1 MPNRILKES
10 IRTSDSISQL
20 NWFEEVLFYRLIV
33 SCDDYGRFDGRI
45 PIIKGTCFP
54 LKDVTNKDIEKAL
67 NKLVAVGLAGHYMV
81 EEKPYLQLL
90 AWERHQT
97 VRAKKSKYPGP
108 DEGEMIAHEI
118 NCKQMQADVPV
129 IQSNPNPIRESE
141 SYSDDERLNAAFEE
155 YIKFR
160 KQIKKPMTDRA
171 VQLAISKLNKMASSI
186 DEQIAIIEQSIMNGW
201 SALYPLKLDGNSRNG
216 NQGKFYN
223 DMKEWLD
230 EREGICDD
238 SVGD

>member
-45 PIIKGTCFP
+45 PIIKGTCFS

-97 VRAKKSKYPGP
+97 VRAKKSKYPSP
-108 DEGEMIAHEI
+108 DEGEMISHEN
-118 NCKQMQADVPV
+118 NCKHMQADVNV

-141 SYSDDERLNAAFEE
+141 SYSGDARLDEALNE
-155 YIKFR
+155 YVKFR
-160 KQIKKPMTDRA
+160 KQMKKPMTKRA
-171 VQLAISKLNKMASSI
+171 IQLAVKKLQNMSDSV

-201 SALYPLKLDGNSRNG
+201 QGLFPLKEENKSKSKK
-216 NQGKFYN
+216 QGQFYS
-223 DMKEWLD
+223 DMEEWLH

-238 SVGD
+238 SVSD